1 MNVTG
6 QASRSIG
13 LIGLIG
19 RMNFEGRLHTPM
31 SPMTP
36 MPDAP
41 AEDDVSL
48 VRRQI

>member
-1 MNVTG
+1 MNITG
-6 QASRSIG
+6 QASRGIG
-13 LIGLIG
+13 LIGVIG
-19 RMNFEGRLHTPM
+19 QMDVDGSRRTPM

-41 AEDDVSL
+41 AEDDVFP